1 MCVCFIATLESLQ
14 HVSAYMG
21 HLQVI
26 FYKYRNT
33 KFCLKTSPCNG
44 SVDKAHSHTVAIYG
58 FTSLPIIITQQDAS
72 HPPKV
77 IIVLTFF
84 YHSVFDL
91 AKAHEGED
99 LVSAAPSHGVGTKVP
114 NSMDFTF

>member
-33 KFCLKTSPCNG
+33 KSCLKTSACNG
-44 SVDKAHSHTVAIYG
+44 SVEFVYHWAVSNGYGYVHRLIYLGLSGAIR
-58 FTSLPIIITQQDAS
+58 T
-72 HPPKV
+72 
-77 IIVLTFF
+77 
-84 YHSVFDL
+84 
-91 AKAHEGED
+91 
-99 LVSAAPSHGVGTKVP
+99 
-114 NSMDFTF
+114 MC